1 MKRLDPDST
10 GAFTKRERYLDTVIN
25 SLLERAS
32 VATPEHA
39 DTVARMAVRIVDSSI
54 KAANGELPPPVPKPE
69 PAGGEVSLQKSG
81 HDPFK

>member
-1 MKRLDPDST
+1 MRTLDPNST
-10 GAFTKRERYLDTVIN
+10 GAYTKRERLLDSTLQ
-25 SLLERAS
+25 SLLKRAS
-32 VATPEHA
+32 VATPEQA

-69 PAGGEVSLQKSG
+69 PVSAEVSLQKNG